1 MKWVNKEGLRTAGQ
15 KVLRFLDKQGFY
27 IVLVVCLLAIGGVA
41 IWASSSKNQQVVA
54 KPDDVTN
61 VIMQPEDDPW
71 PDMAITDPESVDVTV
86 DLASR
91 TFEAATSSRPPA
103 KTGSNK
109 DDNVP
114 ASSQTVMAMLAP
126 TSGEMGMTF
135 AHDQLVYS
143 KTLKQFTTHVG
154 VDIACNEGDPVRASL
169 AGTVEMVQE
178 DPLLGYM
185 VTLAHDNDTRT
196 VYGSL
201 QDIGLPAIGDKVERG
216 DTIGLVGNT
225 AKGEIEEGTHLHFEV
240 YQGGVPI
247 DPSVFFGSANEQE

>member
-1 MKWVNKEGLRTAGQ
+1 MKWDKKQQLRTVGE

-41 IWASSSKNQQVVA
+41 IWASSARNAQVASKS
-54 KPDDVTN
+54 PDDVTD

-71 PDMAITDPESVDVTV
+71 PAEANADPEAADVV
-86 DLASR
+86 IDLASR
-91 TFEAATSSRPPA
+91 TFEAATSSRTPA
-103 KTGSNK
+103 KTSSNDDGST
-109 DDNVP
+109 
-114 ASSQTVMAMLAP
+114 ATSQTVVAMLAP
-126 TSGEMGMTF
+126 TTGEMGMTF

-154 VDIACNEGDPVRASL
+154 VDIAATEGDPVRASL
-169 AGTVEMVQE
+169 SGTVELVQQ

-185 VTLAHDNDTRT
+185 VVLAHANDTKT

-201 QDIGLPAIGDKVERG
+201 QEVGLPAVGDKVERG

-225 AKGEIEEGTHLHFEV
+225 AVAEIEEGTHLHFEV
-240 YQGGVPI
+240 HQGGAPI
-247 DPSVFFGSANEQE
+247 DPSVFFASGDQD

>member
-1 MKWVNKEGLRTAGQ
+1 MKWVKKQELRTAGE

-41 IWASSSKNQQVVA
+41 IWASSGKNEQIA
-54 KPDDVTN
+54 GKPEDVTD
-61 VIMQPEDDPW
+61 VIMQTEDDPW
-71 PDMAITDPESVDVTV
+71 PDMAIADPEAADVV
-86 DLASR
+86 IDLASR

-103 KTGSNK
+103 KTSSGK
-109 DDNVP
+109 DDSTP

-126 TSGEMGMTF
+126 TSGEMGMSF
-135 AHDQLVYS
+135 AHDHLVYS

-169 AGTVEMVQE
+169 SGTVEQVVQ

-185 VTLAHDNDTRT
+185 VTLAHDNDTKT
-196 VYGSL
+196 VYASL
-201 QDIGLPAIGDKVERG
+201 QDTGLPAIGDKVERG

-225 AKGEIEEGTHLHFEV
+225 AVGEIEEGTHLHFEV
-240 YQGGVPI
+240 HQGGVPI
-247 DPSVFFGSANEQE
+247 DPSVFFSTSSEQE